1 MLGQI
6 QGEVP
11 HRLALSDTLFHPLIG
26 KPLRG
31 ICIRRAVK
39 LEKWSPGRVRIA
51 VRSMKSQSKVEM
63 LTLPDSSRDSP
74 LAKQKN
80 C

>member
-1 MLGQI
+1 MHREFLG
-6 QGEVP
+6 E
-11 HRLALSDTLFHPLIG
+11 A
-26 KPLRG
+26 G
-31 ICIRRAVK
+31 ICPSQAIQHEQVAIQK
-39 LEKWSPGRVRIA
+39 ITEYIASKKQAALTGRVRIA